1 MERER
6 VDEANTILRIQNEDL
21 ISEGKWNGWSI
32 VIQVHNRLDLLKECF
47 KSIEEVRF
55 NIGARKMRLNRNS
68 LRNVYTSRARQRAG
82 RPGPKIFD
90 PGLQNEPCIPEQYV

>member
-6 VDEANTILRIQNEDL
+6 VDEANKILRIQNENL

-47 KSIEEVRF
+47 KSIAEARF
-55 NIGARKMRLNRNS
+55 NMGAKS
-68 LRNVYTSRARQRAG
+68 AFFLRNVYTKAV
-82 RPGPKIFD
+82 
-90 PGLQNEPCIPEQYV
+90 CIDNFLFKTNILNLDK

>member
-6 VDEANTILRIQNEDL
+6 VDEANKILRIQNENL

-47 KSIEEVRF
+47 KSIAEARF
-55 NIGARKMRLNRNS
+55 NIGAQKCAKSAFFCGMC
-68 LRNVYTSRARQRAG
+68 T
-82 RPGPKIFD
+82 PK
-90 PGLQNEPCIPEQYV
+90 QYA